1 MRAALA
7 LALLLGGCAEMG
19 ERKVDAMIEARLEA
33 GEALFTCR
41 ESSSGPCHA
50 VFVTEATRITA
61 QAKQG
66 EASSAT
72 GLSPTTRYCV
82 DASPP
87 DPNGCRLKPLVEGQ
101 QIARYTKMSP

>member
-1 MRAALA
+1 MRAVLA

-19 ERKVDAMIEARLEA
+19 ERKVDAMIEAKLEA
-33 GEALFTCR
+33 GEALITCR
-41 ESSSGPCHA
+41 ESTSGVCHV
-50 VFVTEATRITA
+50 VFVTEATRVTA

-66 EASSAT
+66 EVGSAS

-82 DASPP
+82 DTVAP

-101 QIARYTKMSP
+101 QIARNTRLN

>member
-7 LALLLGGCAEMG
+7 LALLLGGCAELG
-19 ERKVDAMIEARLEA
+19 ERKVDAMIEAKLEA
-33 GEALFTCR
+33 GEALITCR
-41 ESSSGPCHA
+41 ESSSGTCHV

-66 EASSAT
+66 ETGSAS

-82 DASPP
+82 DAAAPNP
-87 DPNGCRLKPLVEGQ
+87 DGCRLKPLREGQ
-101 QIARYTKMSP
+101 QIARYTKMAK